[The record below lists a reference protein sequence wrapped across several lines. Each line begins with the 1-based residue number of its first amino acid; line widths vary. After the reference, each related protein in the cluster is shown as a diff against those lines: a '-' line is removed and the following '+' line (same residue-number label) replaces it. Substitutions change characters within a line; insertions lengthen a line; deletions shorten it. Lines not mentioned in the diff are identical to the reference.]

1 MVPKLT
7 LSAEVHRLVPK
18 LFRAEFTRAEHR
30 LPHVKKLTSLSR
42 KPSTTAIVTSTEYDE
57 DLNFT
62 FIHKPALNLT
72 DQPFY
77 SCPEDFVI
85 FYNFTTG
92 YRKCFYWKNLSK
104 RIIDYYTVQES
115 LRRTVLTKR
124 S

>member
-1 MVPKLT
+1 MPKFTGWCRSYFVPKL
-7 LSAEVHRLVPK
+7 LVPNIDCPTY
-18 LFRAEFTRAEHR
+18 R
-30 LPHVKKLTSLSR
+30 PVKKLTSLSR

-62 FIHKPALNLT
+62 FIHKPAVNLT